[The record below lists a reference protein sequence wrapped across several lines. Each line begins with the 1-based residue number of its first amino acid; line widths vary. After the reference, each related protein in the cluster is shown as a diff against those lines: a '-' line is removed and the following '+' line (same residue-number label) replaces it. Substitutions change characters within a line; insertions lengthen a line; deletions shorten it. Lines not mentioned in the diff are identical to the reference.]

1 VNNTIIPGFGHK
13 QTVINNLVIDSTTI
27 RTAYKSPL
35 YYAYE
40 HMLHFG
46 VMPAHTMKQMT
57 YNRKTGKPYVI
68 FGWATTDTTVSGK
81 VRNAVLDA
89 KAMILDM
96 ESAKIKTRNPN
107 YEPIWMSM
115 AKHREEVQERKNRE
129 MLNNDDLP
137 F

>member
-1 VNNTIIPGFGHK
+1 MNNTILPGFGHK

-27 RTAYKSPL
+27 RTAYQSPL

-40 HMLHFG
+40 HMIHYGQL
-46 VMPAHTMKQMT
+46 PAHTMKQMT
-57 YNRKTGKPYVI
+57 YNRKNGKRYVI

-96 ESAKIKTRNPN
+96 ESAKIKMRNPY
-107 YEPIWMSM
+107 YEPIWLSM
-115 AKHREEVQERKNRE
+115 AKHREEAEARRQTNSLGDE
-129 MLNNDDLP
+129 LP